1 VLDKICSPISKE
13 LQQLEEKFK
22 VIIQSDVKLVNDV
35 FAHIVGSKGKRLRPI
50 LLFLSSG
57 LNGKPTEKS
66 IDAALLV
73 ELLHTATLI
82 HDDVVDNSDM
92 RRGIPSINQ
101 IWENKISVLIG
112 DFIFA
117 HIFKTLVDMQDDEM
131 IRIIANISIQMSQGE
146 LLQMENAN
154 DFLLDESIYM
164 RLISHKTASL
174 LAATCQLGAITS
186 ESPSSDH
193 KKNLYLFGEYLGLAF
208 QIKDD
213 LLDYYGSE
221 ESMGKP
227 IGKDLIENII
237 TLPVIFSLNK
247 AERDERD
254 HILSL
259 LKNEKQEH
267 VSEIKDFVRQKGGI
281 DYAEQK
287 AEYYINKALQKLEI
301 YPTSAYKN
309 SLILLADYITSRD
322 K

>member
-1 VLDKICSPISKE
+1 MLDKICSPISKE

-146 LLQMENAN
+146 LL
-154 DFLLDESIYM
+154 
-164 RLISHKTASL
+164 H
-174 LAATCQLGAITS
+174 
-186 ESPSSDH
+186 
-193 KKNLYLFGEYLGLAF
+193 
-208 QIKDD
+208 
-213 LLDYYGSE
+213 
-221 ESMGKP
+221 
-227 IGKDLIENII
+227 
-237 TLPVIFSLNK
+237 K